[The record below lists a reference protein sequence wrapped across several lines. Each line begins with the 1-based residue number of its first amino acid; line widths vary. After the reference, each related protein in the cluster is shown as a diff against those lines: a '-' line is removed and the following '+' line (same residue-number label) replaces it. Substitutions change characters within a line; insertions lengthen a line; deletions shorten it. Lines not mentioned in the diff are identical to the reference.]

1 MKTNKIEFYCDKN
14 KKILEVDSNYQV
26 VKLTTYYSK
35 SKKIDAIYEYNK
47 GKLIK
52 KTSYFSDGDIHYIR
66 KYNED
71 EKLIKE
77 INYNGEDGT
86 VDIIYEY
93 KNEQLIKQIGFF
105 KPNDDDFYDD
115 DKDDDGDD
123 DDDE

>member
-35 SKKIDAIYEYNK
+35 SKKIEAIYEYDK
-47 GKLIK
+47 HGKLIK
-52 KTSYFSDGDIHYIR
+52 KISYFSDGDIHYIR

-77 INYNGEDGT
+77 IYYNGEDET
-86 VDIIYEY
+86 VEIIKEFDE
-93 KNEQLIKQIGFF
+93 NEQLIKRVEFF
-105 KPNDDDFYDD
+105 KPNDYFYDED
-115 DKDDDGDD
+115 DD